1 MVFILMDAS
10 IVSES
15 LNVSASWRGKL
26 IACLNYYTRYV
37 DQAVAFIRLSDKIQ
51 TFVIYPANQ
60 FDQLNSITAV
70 ISHSYPRVETTTQSN
85 LRTLRLREGPVLPY
99 LDKQSN
105 PRFVFVCNKSYF

>member
-1 MVFILMDAS
+1 MEFYWPCCCSYLF
-10 IVSES
+10 
-15 LNVSASWRGKL
+15 RGKIDCMSQL
-26 IACLNYYTRYV
+26 LYS
-37 DQAVAFIRLSDKIQ
+37 SDKIQ